1 MWLKT
6 PVEETDKDGGKRLT
20 GGKRS
25 KLGTPQGGV
34 ISPLLANVYMN
45 RFLKYW
51 LAPFGLPLC
60 PGLNWCSRGG
70 HPGPTRYSV
79 FGERGLIVVRD
90 AMRFRCEEVVAVIA
104 SSEFA
109 VAGVPTSRRSACF
122 DWRARSC
129 QPEAAARA
137 RGSGAGRAGWRA

>member
-1 MWLKT
+1 MPAAALVSIFSLSPIVRATFLLSAACSKILRSGAI
-6 PVEETDKDGGKRLT
+6 DGGLFR
-20 GGKRS
+20 
-25 KLGTPQGGV
+25 
-34 ISPLLANVYMN
+34 
-45 RFLKYW
+45 
-51 LAPFGLPLC
+51 APCGLPLC

-70 HPGPTRYSV
+70 HPGPTRYSA

-90 AMRFRCEEVVAVIA
+90 VMRFRCEGSEVVAVIA

-109 VAGVPTSRRSACF
+109 VTGVPTSRRSARC

-137 RGSGAGRAGWRA
+137 RDSGAGRGGWLA